1 MDVVRQ
7 ILIFLLQI
15 YLILLM
21 GRLVLDWIMVFAR
34 DWRPRGPLLVVTAGV
49 FSATDPPLK
58 AVRKVVPPRRLGSI
72 ALDLSFM
79 VVLLAVWLA
88 IAFLR

>member
-1 MDVVRQ
+1 MDSVRQ
-7 ILIFLLQI
+7 ILVFVLQI

-21 GRLVLDWIMVFAR
+21 GRLVLDWVMVFAR
-34 DWRPRGPLLVVTAGV
+34 DWRPRGPLLVVSEAV
-49 FSATDPPLK
+49 YSATDPPLK
-58 AVRKVVPPRRLGSI
+58 AVRKVVPPLRLGSV

-88 IAFLR
+88 IAFIR